1 MKFYPKTT
9 SLIQEQ
15 KIMDKKE
22 SGYDDIE
29 FACLDFGRL
38 KRTGLPEV
46 IFCKGKSLEQVL
58 TITRTMYDASENI
71 IGTKADPTVYRELK
85 KTIPKIRYNEI
96 GKIFHLKL
104 KETEKIAGLVS
115 LITAG
120 TADIPVAEEA
130 AETLGFFDIKVKK
143 HYDIGVAGVHR
154 ILNRLEEIRN
164 SDVIIAIA
172 GMEGALP
179 SVIGGQVDC
188 PIIAVPT
195 STGYGASFGGLSAL
209 LGMINSCVPGI
220 TVVNID
226 NGFGAAA
233 AAISILRKIN
243 KNNK

>member
-1 MKFYPKTT
+1 
-9 SLIQEQ
+9 
-15 KIMDKKE
+15 MDDEKP
-22 SGYDDIE
+22 GGDNID

-46 IFCKGKSLEQVL
+46 IFCKGKSLEQIV
-58 TITRTMYDASENI
+58 TIAKTTYKAGENI
-71 IGTKADPTVYRELK
+71 IGTKADLPVYQELK
-85 KTIPKIRYNEI
+85 KVIPEIRYNEM
-96 GKIFHLKL
+96 GRIFHLKQ
-104 KETEKIAGLVS
+104 KETEKISGVVS
-115 LITAG
+115 IITAG

-130 AETLGFFDIKVKK
+130 AETLDFFRINVKK
-143 HYDIGVAGVHR
+143 YYDIGVAGVHR
-154 ILNRLEEIRN
+154 ILNRLDEIRS

-179 SVIGGQVDC
+179 SVVGGQVDC

-233 AAISILRKIN
+233 AAVSILRKIN
-243 KNNK
+243 KNDK

>member
-1 MKFYPKTT
+1 MN
-9 SLIQEQ
+9 
-15 KIMDKKE
+15 DKKTGSE
-22 SGYDDIE
+22 NLD

-46 IFCKGKSLEQVL
+46 IFCKGKSIEQIIA
-58 TITRTMYDASENI
+58 ITRTILKEKENLL
-71 IGTKADPTVYRELK
+71 GTKAEPSVYLELK
-85 KTIPKIRYNEI
+85 KKIPEIRYNET
-96 GKIFHLKL
+96 GRVFCLKQ
-104 KETEKIAGLVS
+104 KDTEKLSGLVS
-115 LITAG
+115 VITAG
-120 TADIPVAEEA
+120 TADIPIAEEA
-130 AETLGFFDIKVKK
+130 IETLNFFKIEVKSY
-143 HYDIGVAGVHR
+143 YDIGVAGIHR
-154 ILNRLEEIRN
+154 VLDRLAEIRK

-188 PIIAVPT
+188 PLIAVPT
-195 STGYGASFGGLSAL
+195 SVGYGASFNGLSAL

-243 KNNK
+243 RNSR